1 MVNYRCVLA
10 ALSGILTY
18 EVAVDQQVGVEDEMH
33 SIACLAGT
41 YCAPNNYF
49 KFQLSC

>member
-41 YCAPNNYF
+41 YCAPKNF
-49 KFQLSC
+49 LKI